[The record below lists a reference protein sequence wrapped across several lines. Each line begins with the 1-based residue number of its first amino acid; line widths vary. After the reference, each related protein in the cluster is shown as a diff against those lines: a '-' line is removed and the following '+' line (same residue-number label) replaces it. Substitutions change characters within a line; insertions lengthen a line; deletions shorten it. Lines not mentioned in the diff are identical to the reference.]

1 MNYSIEDAMEDLDF
15 DDYADYANEDFVI
28 KSEGEEGYD
37 EENSILIANLDWAP
51 MPESISWQDPNF
63 SKDLVSR
70 LKGISE
76 ESFAKEVQNWQDAI
90 SLLPIYDEL
99 EIRNEVRKWDIAIPT
114 KDDYDF
120 ESFSASYALQVQYRN
135 RLTEIMSV
143 VFAHYEMISQA
154 HKNLR
159 EMAIKLSTGTAK
171 DKEANAAFTV
181 HPFVIPMTNSK
192 RLLTYLEQYLKNI
205 EFAASQMDRILR
217 EHQALSRI
225 NQSFNNEGMS
235 NLFAKDKTPMNKGN
249 ATVRTRNSRI

>member
-1 MNYSIEDAMEDLDF
+1 MDYLIEANMGIFDEYEEYDDPEFKISSEED
-15 DDYADYANEDFVI
+15 EDFNEE
-28 KSEGEEGYD
+28 KSVLLATLEW
-37 EENSILIANLDWAP
+37 SP
-51 MPESISWQDPNF
+51 MPETVSWQDPNF

-70 LKGISE
+70 LKGVTE
-76 ESFAKEVQNWQDAI
+76 DSFAKEVQIWQDAI
-90 SLLPIYDEL
+90 SLLPHYDEI
-99 EIRNEVRKWDIAIPT
+99 EIRNEVRQWDISIPS
-114 KDDYDF
+114 KDDYEF

-171 DKEANAAFTV
+171 DKDANAAFTV

-249 ATVRTRNSRI
+249 ATVRTRNSRM

>member
-1 MNYSIEDAMEDLDF
+1 MVYLIEAIMGIFDEYEDY
-15 DDYADYANEDFVI
+15 DDPEFKIKTEEDEDF
-28 KSEGEEGYD
+28 D
-37 EENSILIANLDWAP
+37 EENSLLLATLEWAP
-51 MPESISWQDPNF
+51 MPETVSWQDPNF

-70 LKGISE
+70 LKGVTE

-90 SLLPIYDEL
+90 SVLPFYDEI
-99 EIRNEVRKWDIAIPT
+99 EIRNEIRQWDIAIPS
-114 KDDYDF
+114 KDEYEF

-143 VFAHYEMISQA
+143 VYAHYEMISQA

-171 DKEANAAFTV
+171 DKEASAAFTV

-192 RLLTYLEQYLKNI
+192 RLLTYLEHYLKNI
-205 EFAASQMDRILR
+205 EFAATQMDRILR

-225 NQSFNNEGMS
+225 NQSFNTEGMS
-235 NLFAKDKTPMNKGN
+235 NLYSKDKTPMNKGN
-249 ATVRTRNSRI
+249 AIVRTRNSRI

>member
-1 MNYSIEDAMEDLDF
+1 MDYLIEANMGIFDEYEEYDDPEFKISSEEDEDF
-15 DDYADYANEDFVI
+15 DEK
-28 KSEGEEGYD
+28 KSVLLATLEW
-37 EENSILIANLDWAP
+37 SP
-51 MPESISWQDPNF
+51 MPETVSWQDPNF

-70 LKGISE
+70 LKGVTE
-76 ESFAKEVQNWQDAI
+76 ESFSKEVQIWQNAI
-90 SLLPIYDEL
+90 SLLPHYDEI
-99 EIRNEVRKWDIAIPT
+99 EIRNEVRQWDISIPT
-114 KDDYDF
+114 KDDYEF
-120 ESFSASYALQVQYRN
+120 ESFSAAYALQVQYRN

-143 VFAHYEMISQA
+143 IFGHYEMISQA

-181 HPFVIPMTNSK
+181 HPFVIPMANSK

-235 NLFAKDKTPMNKGN
+235 NLFLKDKTPMNKGN
-249 ATVRTRNSRI
+249 ATVRTRNSRM

>member
-1 MNYSIEDAMEDLDF
+1 MGIF
-15 DDYADYANEDFVI
+15 DEYEEYADPDFNIKTEEDEDF
-28 KSEGEEGYD
+28 D
-37 EENSILIANLDWAP
+37 EENSILLASLDWAP
-51 MPESISWQDPNF
+51 MPETVSWKDPNF

-70 LKGISE
+70 LKGVTE
-76 ESFAKEVQNWQDAI
+76 ESFAKEVQIWQDAI
-90 SLLPIYDEL
+90 SLLPYYDEI
-99 EIRNEVRKWDIAIPT
+99 EIRKEVRQWDISIPS
-114 KDDYDF
+114 KDDYEF
-120 ESFSASYALQVQYRN
+120 ESFSAAYALQVQYRN

-143 VFAHYEMISQA
+143 IFAHYEMISQA

-171 DKEANAAFTV
+171 DKDANAAFTV

-225 NQSFNNEGMS
+225 NQSFNAEGMS
-235 NLFAKDKTPMNKGN
+235 NLYSKDKTPMNKGN
-249 ATVRTRNSRI
+249 AIVKTRNARIS

>member
-1 MNYSIEDAMEDLDF
+1 MGIFDEYEDYDDPEFKIKTEED
-15 DDYADYANEDFVI
+15 EDF
-28 KSEGEEGYD
+28 D
-37 EENSILIANLDWAP
+37 EENSLLLATLEWAP
-51 MPESISWQDPNF
+51 MPETVSWQDPNF

-70 LKGISE
+70 LKGVTE

-90 SLLPIYDEL
+90 SVLPFYDEI
-99 EIRNEVRKWDIAIPT
+99 EIRKEVRQWDIAIPS
-114 KDDYDF
+114 KDEYEF

-143 VFAHYEMISQA
+143 VYAHYEMISQA

-171 DKEANAAFTV
+171 DKEASAAFTV

-192 RLLTYLEQYLKNI
+192 RLLTYLEHYLKNI
-205 EFAASQMDRILR
+205 EFAATQMDRILR

-225 NQSFNNEGMS
+225 NQSFNTEGMS
-235 NLFAKDKTPMNKGN
+235 NLYSKDKTPMNKGN
-249 ATVRTRNSRI
+249 AIVRTRNSRI

>member
-1 MNYSIEDAMEDLDF
+1 MGIFEEYEDYDDPEFKIKTEED
-15 DDYADYANEDFVI
+15 EDF
-28 KSEGEEGYD
+28 D
-37 EENSILIANLDWAP
+37 EENSLLLATLEWAP
-51 MPESISWQDPNF
+51 MPETVSWQDPNF

-70 LKGISE
+70 LKGVTE

-90 SLLPIYDEL
+90 SVLPFYDEI
-99 EIRNEVRKWDIAIPT
+99 EIRKEIRQWDIAIPS
-114 KDDYDF
+114 KDEYEF

-143 VFAHYEMISQA
+143 VYAHYEMISQA

-171 DKEANAAFTV
+171 DKEASAAFTV

-205 EFAASQMDRILR
+205 EFAATQMDRILR

>member
-1 MNYSIEDAMEDLDF
+1 
-15 DDYADYANEDFVI
+15 
-28 KSEGEEGYD
+28 
-37 EENSILIANLDWAP
+37 
-51 MPESISWQDPNF
+51 MPETVSWKDPNF

-70 LKGISE
+70 LKGVTE
-76 ESFAKEVQNWQDAI
+76 ESFAKEVQIWQDAI
-90 SLLPIYDEL
+90 SLLPYYDEI
-99 EIRNEVRKWDIAIPT
+99 EIRTEIRQWDISIPS
-114 KDDYDF
+114 KDSYEF

-171 DKEANAAFTV
+171 DKDANAAFTV

>member
-1 MNYSIEDAMEDLDF
+1 MGIFDEYEDYDDPEFKIKTEED
-15 DDYADYANEDFVI
+15 EDF
-28 KSEGEEGYD
+28 D
-37 EENSILIANLDWAP
+37 EENSLLLATLEWAP
-51 MPESISWQDPNF
+51 MPETVSWQDPNF

-70 LKGISE
+70 LKGVTE

-90 SLLPIYDEL
+90 SVLPFYDEI
-99 EIRNEVRKWDIAIPT
+99 EIRKEIRQWDIAIPS
-114 KDDYDF
+114 KDEYEF

-143 VFAHYEMISQA
+143 VYAHYEMISQA

-171 DKEANAAFTV
+171 DKEASAAFTV

-192 RLLTYLEQYLKNI
+192 RLLTYLEHYLKNI
-205 EFAASQMDRILR
+205 EFAATQMDRILR

-225 NQSFNNEGMS
+225 NQSFNTEGMS
-235 NLFAKDKTPMNKGN
+235 NLYSKDKTPMNKGN
-249 ATVRTRNSRI
+249 AIVRTRNSRI

>member
-1 MNYSIEDAMEDLDF
+1 MDYLIEAIMGIFDEYEEYDDPEFKIKTEED
-15 DDYADYANEDFVI
+15 
-28 KSEGEEGYD
+28 EGFD
-37 EENSILIANLDWAP
+37 EENSLLLATLEWAP
-51 MPESISWQDPNF
+51 MPETVSWKDPNF

-70 LKGISE
+70 LKGVTE
-76 ESFAKEVQNWQDAI
+76 DSFTKEVQIWQDAI
-90 SLLPIYDEL
+90 GLLPYYDEI
-99 EIRNEVRKWDIAIPT
+99 EIRNEIRRWDISIPS
-114 KDDYDF
+114 KDSYEF

-143 VFAHYEMISQA
+143 VYAHYEMISQA

-171 DKEANAAFTV
+171 DKDANAAFTV

-225 NQSFNNEGMS
+225 NQSFNSEGMS
-235 NLFAKDKTPMNKGN
+235 NLYSKDKTPMNKGN
-249 ATVRTRNSRI
+249 ATVRTRNSRIS

>member
-1 MNYSIEDAMEDLDF
+1 MDYLIEANMGIFDEYEEYDDPEFKISSEEDEDF
-15 DDYADYANEDFVI
+15 DEK
-28 KSEGEEGYD
+28 KSVLLATLEW
-37 EENSILIANLDWAP
+37 SP
-51 MPESISWQDPNF
+51 MPETVSWQDPNF

-70 LKGISE
+70 LKGVTE
-76 ESFAKEVQNWQDAI
+76 ESFSKEVQIWQDAI
-90 SLLPIYDEL
+90 SLLPHYDEI
-99 EIRNEVRKWDIAIPT
+99 EIRNEVREWDISIPT
-114 KDDYDF
+114 KDDYEF
-120 ESFSASYALQVQYRN
+120 ESFSAAYALQVQYRN

-143 VFAHYEMISQA
+143 IFGHYEMISQA

-181 HPFVIPMTNSK
+181 HPFVIPMANSK

-235 NLFAKDKTPMNKGN
+235 NLFLKDKTPMNKGN
-249 ATVRTRNSRI
+249 ATVRTRNSRM

>member
-1 MNYSIEDAMEDLDF
+1 MGIF
-15 DDYADYANEDFVI
+15 DEYEEYDDPEFVI
-28 KSEGEEGYD
+28 KTEEDEDFD
-37 EENSILIANLDWAP
+37 EENSILLASLDWAP
-51 MPESISWQDPNF
+51 MPETVSWKDPNF

-70 LKGISE
+70 LKGVTE
-76 ESFAKEVQNWQDAI
+76 ESFAKEVQIWQDAI
-90 SLLPIYDEL
+90 SLLPYYDEI
-99 EIRNEVRKWDIAIPT
+99 EIRKEIRKWDISIPS
-114 KDDYDF
+114 KDDYEF
-120 ESFSASYALQVQYRN
+120 ETFSAAYALQVQYRN

-143 VFAHYEMISQA
+143 IFAHYEMISQA

-171 DKEANAAFTV
+171 DKDANAAFTV

-225 NQSFNNEGMS
+225 NQSFNSEGMS
-235 NLFAKDKTPMNKGN
+235 NLYSKDKTPMNKGN
-249 ATVRTRNSRI
+249 AIVRTRNARIS

>member
-1 MNYSIEDAMEDLDF
+1 MENLDF
-15 DDYADYANEDFVI
+15 DDYADYANEDFVV

-37 EENSILIANLDWAP
+37 EENSILVANLDWAP
-51 MPESISWQDPNF
+51 MPESVSWQDPNF
-63 SKDLVSR
+63 TKDLVSR

-90 SLLPIYDEL
+90 SLLPVYDEL

-135 RLTEIMSV
+135 RLTEIISV
-143 VFAHYEMISQA
+143 IYAHYEMISQA

-171 DKEANAAFTV
+171 DKDANAAFTV

-225 NQSFNNEGMS
+225 NQSFNSEGMS
-235 NLFAKDKTPMNKGN
+235 NLYSKDKTPMNKGN
-249 ATVRTRNSRI
+249 AIVKTRNARIS

>member
-1 MNYSIEDAMEDLDF
+1 MGIFDEYEDYDDPEFKIKTEED
-15 DDYADYANEDFVI
+15 EDF
-28 KSEGEEGYD
+28 D
-37 EENSILIANLDWAP
+37 EENSLLLATLEWAP
-51 MPESISWQDPNF
+51 MPETVSWQDPNF

-70 LKGISE
+70 LKGVTE

-90 SLLPIYDEL
+90 SVLPFYDEI
-99 EIRNEVRKWDIAIPT
+99 EIRKEIRQWDIAIPS
-114 KDDYDF
+114 KDEYEF

-143 VFAHYEMISQA
+143 VYAHYEMISQA

-171 DKEANAAFTV
+171 DKEASAAFTV

-192 RLLTYLEQYLKNI
+192 RLLSYLEHYLKNI
-205 EFAASQMDRILR
+205 EFAATQMDRILR

-225 NQSFNNEGMS
+225 NQSFNTEGMS
-235 NLFAKDKTPMNKGN
+235 NLYSKDKTPMNKGN
-249 ATVRTRNSRI
+249 AIVRTRNSRI

>member
-1 MNYSIEDAMEDLDF
+1 MDYLIEAIMGIFDEYEEYDDPEFKISSEED
-15 DDYADYANEDFVI
+15 EDFNEE
-28 KSEGEEGYD
+28 KSVLLATLEW
-37 EENSILIANLDWAP
+37 SP
-51 MPESISWQDPNF
+51 MPETVSWQDPNF

-70 LKGISE
+70 LKGVTE
-76 ESFAKEVQNWQDAI
+76 ESFSKEVQIWQDAI
-90 SLLPIYDEL
+90 SLLPHYDEI
-99 EIRNEVRKWDIAIPT
+99 EIRNEVRQWDISIPS
-114 KDDYDF
+114 KDDYEF
-120 ESFSASYALQVQYRN
+120 ESFSAAYAMQVQYRN

-143 VFAHYEMISQA
+143 IFAHYEMISQA

-171 DKEANAAFTV
+171 DKDANAAFTV

>member
-1 MNYSIEDAMEDLDF
+1 MDYLIEANMGIFDEYEEYDDPEFKISSEEDEDF
-15 DDYADYANEDFVI
+15 DEK
-28 KSEGEEGYD
+28 KSVLLATLEW
-37 EENSILIANLDWAP
+37 SP
-51 MPESISWQDPNF
+51 MPETVSWQDPNF

-70 LKGISE
+70 LKGVTE
-76 ESFAKEVQNWQDAI
+76 DSFAKEVQIWQDAI
-90 SLLPIYDEL
+90 SLLPHYDEI
-99 EIRNEVRKWDIAIPT
+99 EIRNEVREWDISIPT
-114 KDDYDF
+114 KDDYEF
-120 ESFSASYALQVQYRN
+120 ESFSAAYALQVQYRN

-143 VFAHYEMISQA
+143 IFGHYEMISQA

-181 HPFVIPMTNSK
+181 HPFVIPMANSK

-235 NLFAKDKTPMNKGN
+235 NLFLKDKTPMNKGN
-249 ATVRTRNSRI
+249 ATVRTRNSRM

>member
-1 MNYSIEDAMEDLDF
+1 MDYLIEANMGIFDEYEEYDDPEFKIKTEED
-15 DDYADYANEDFVI
+15 EDF
-28 KSEGEEGYD
+28 D
-37 EENSILIANLDWAP
+37 EENSLLLATLEWAP
-51 MPESISWQDPNF
+51 MPETVSWKDPNF

-70 LKGISE
+70 LKGVTE
-76 ESFAKEVQNWQDAI
+76 DSFSKEVQIWQDAI
-90 SLLPIYDEL
+90 GLLPYYDEI
-99 EIRNEVRKWDIAIPT
+99 EIRNEIRRWDISIPS
-114 KDDYDF
+114 KDSYEF

-143 VFAHYEMISQA
+143 VYAHYEMISQA

-171 DKEANAAFTV
+171 DKDANAAFTV

-225 NQSFNNEGMS
+225 NQSFNAEGMS
-235 NLFAKDKTPMNKGN
+235 NLYSKDKTPMNKGN
-249 ATVRTRNSRI
+249 AIVRTRNSRI

>member
-1 MNYSIEDAMEDLDF
+1 MVYLIEAIMGIFDEYEDY
-15 DDYADYANEDFVI
+15 DDPEFKIKTEEDEDF
-28 KSEGEEGYD
+28 D
-37 EENSILIANLDWAP
+37 EENSLLLATLEWAP
-51 MPESISWQDPNF
+51 MPETVSWQDPNF

-70 LKGISE
+70 LKGVTE

-90 SLLPIYDEL
+90 SVLPFYDEI
-99 EIRNEVRKWDIAIPT
+99 EIRNEVRQWDIAIPS
-114 KDDYDF
+114 KDEYEF

-143 VFAHYEMISQA
+143 VYAHYEMISQA

-171 DKEANAAFTV
+171 DKEASAAFTV

-192 RLLTYLEQYLKNI
+192 RLLTYLEHYLKNI
-205 EFAASQMDRILR
+205 EFAATQMDRILR

-225 NQSFNNEGMS
+225 NQSFNTEGMS
-235 NLFAKDKTPMNKGN
+235 NLYSKDKTPMNKGN
-249 ATVRTRNSRI
+249 AIVRTRNSRI

>member
-1 MNYSIEDAMEDLDF
+1 MVYLIEAIMGIFDEYEDY
-15 DDYADYANEDFVI
+15 DDPEFKIKTEEDEDF
-28 KSEGEEGYD
+28 D
-37 EENSILIANLDWAP
+37 EENSLLLATLEWAP
-51 MPESISWQDPNF
+51 MPETVSWQDPNF

-70 LKGISE
+70 LKGVTE
-76 ESFAKEVQNWQDAI
+76 DSFAKEVQNWQDAI
-90 SLLPIYDEL
+90 SVLPFYDEI
-99 EIRNEVRKWDIAIPT
+99 EIRKEIRQWDIAIPS
-114 KDDYDF
+114 KDEYEF

-143 VFAHYEMISQA
+143 VYAHYEMISQA

-171 DKEANAAFTV
+171 DKEASAAFTV

-192 RLLTYLEQYLKNI
+192 RLLTYLEHYLKNI

-225 NQSFNNEGMS
+225 NQSFNQEGMS
-235 NLFAKDKTPMNKGN
+235 NLFSKDKTPINKGQ
-249 ATVRTRNSRI
+249 ATVRTRNSRL

>member
-1 MNYSIEDAMEDLDF
+1 MGIF
-15 DDYADYANEDFVI
+15 DEYEEYADPDFNIKTEEDEDF
-28 KSEGEEGYD
+28 D
-37 EENSILIANLDWAP
+37 EENSILLASLDWAP
-51 MPESISWQDPNF
+51 MPETVSWKDPNF

-70 LKGISE
+70 LKGVTE
-76 ESFAKEVQNWQDAI
+76 ESFAKEVQIWQDAI
-90 SLLPIYDEL
+90 SLLPYYDEI
-99 EIRNEVRKWDIAIPT
+99 EIRKEIRQWDVSIPS
-114 KDDYDF
+114 KDDYAF
-120 ESFSASYALQVQYRN
+120 ESFSAAYALQVQYRN

-171 DKEANAAFTV
+171 DKDANAAITV

-225 NQSFNNEGMS
+225 NQSFNSEGMS
-235 NLFAKDKTPMNKGN
+235 NLYSKDKTPMNKGN
-249 ATVRTRNSRI
+249 AIVKTRNARIS

>member
-1 MNYSIEDAMEDLDF
+1 MGIFDEYEDYDDPEFKIKTEED
-15 DDYADYANEDFVI
+15 EDF
-28 KSEGEEGYD
+28 D
-37 EENSILIANLDWAP
+37 EENSLLLATLEWAP
-51 MPESISWQDPNF
+51 MPETVSWQDPNF

-70 LKGISE
+70 LKGVTE

-90 SLLPIYDEL
+90 SVLPFYDEI
-99 EIRNEVRKWDIAIPT
+99 EIRNEIRQWDIAIPS
-114 KDDYDF
+114 KDEYEF

-143 VFAHYEMISQA
+143 VYAHYEMISQA

-171 DKEANAAFTV
+171 DKEASAAFTV

-192 RLLTYLEQYLKNI
+192 RLLTYLEHYLKNI
-205 EFAASQMDRILR
+205 EFAATQMDRILR

-225 NQSFNNEGMS
+225 NQSFNTEGMS
-235 NLFAKDKTPMNKGN
+235 NLYSKDKTPMNKGN
-249 ATVRTRNSRI
+249 AIVRTRNSRI

>member
-1 MNYSIEDAMEDLDF
+1 MGIFDEYEEYDDPEFKISSEEDEDF
-15 DDYADYANEDFVI
+15 DEK
-28 KSEGEEGYD
+28 KSVLLATLEW
-37 EENSILIANLDWAP
+37 SP
-51 MPESISWQDPNF
+51 MPETVSWQDPNF

-70 LKGISE
+70 LKGVTE
-76 ESFAKEVQNWQDAI
+76 ESFSKEVQIWQDAI
-90 SLLPIYDEL
+90 SLLPHYDEI
-99 EIRNEVRKWDIAIPT
+99 EIRNEVREWDISIPT
-114 KDDYDF
+114 KDDYEF
-120 ESFSASYALQVQYRN
+120 ESFSAAYALQVQYRN

-143 VFAHYEMISQA
+143 IFGHYEMISQA

-181 HPFVIPMTNSK
+181 HPFVIPMANSK

-235 NLFAKDKTPMNKGN
+235 NLFLKDKTPMNKGN
-249 ATVRTRNSRI
+249 ATVRTRNSRM

>member
-1 MNYSIEDAMEDLDF
+1 MGIFDEYEEYDDPEFKIKTEED
-15 DDYADYANEDFVI
+15 EDF
-28 KSEGEEGYD
+28 D
-37 EENSILIANLDWAP
+37 EENSLLLATLEWAP
-51 MPESISWQDPNF
+51 MPETVSWKDPNF

-70 LKGISE
+70 LKGVTE
-76 ESFAKEVQNWQDAI
+76 DSFAKEVQIWQDAI
-90 SLLPIYDEL
+90 GLLPYYDEI
-99 EIRNEVRKWDIAIPT
+99 EIRKEVRQWDISIPS
-114 KDDYDF
+114 KDSYEF

-171 DKEANAAFTV
+171 DKDANAAFTV

-225 NQSFNNEGMS
+225 NQSFNAEGMS
-235 NLFAKDKTPMNKGN
+235 NLYSKGKTPMNKGT
-249 ATVRTRNSRI
+249 ATVRTRNGRIS

>member
-1 MNYSIEDAMEDLDF
+1 MGIFDEYEEYDDPEFKIKTEED
-15 DDYADYANEDFVI
+15 EDF
-28 KSEGEEGYD
+28 D
-37 EENSILIANLDWAP
+37 EENSLLLATLEWAP
-51 MPESISWQDPNF
+51 MPETVSWKDPNF

-70 LKGISE
+70 LKGVTE
-76 ESFAKEVQNWQDAI
+76 DSFAKEVQIWQDAI
-90 SLLPIYDEL
+90 GLLPYYDEI
-99 EIRNEVRKWDIAIPT
+99 EIRKEVRQWDISIPS
-114 KDDYDF
+114 KDSYEF

-171 DKEANAAFTV
+171 DKDANAAFTV

-249 ATVRTRNSRI
+249 ATVRTRNSRIC

>member
-1 MNYSIEDAMEDLDF
+1 MGIFDEYEEYDDPEFKIKTEED
-15 DDYADYANEDFVI
+15 EDF
-28 KSEGEEGYD
+28 D
-37 EENSILIANLDWAP
+37 EENSLLLATLEWAP
-51 MPESISWQDPNF
+51 MPETVSWKDPNF

-70 LKGISE
+70 LKGVTE
-76 ESFAKEVQNWQDAI
+76 ESFAKEVQIWQDAI
-90 SLLPIYDEL
+90 SLLPYYDEI
-99 EIRNEVRKWDIAIPT
+99 EIRTEIRQWDISIPS
-114 KDDYDF
+114 KDSYEF

-171 DKEANAAFTV
+171 DKDANAAFTV

-225 NQSFNNEGMS
+225 NQSFNAEGMS
-235 NLFAKDKTPMNKGN
+235 NLYSKDKTPMNKGN
-249 ATVRTRNSRI
+249 AIVKTRNARIS

>member
-1 MNYSIEDAMEDLDF
+1 MGIFDDF
-15 DDYADYANEDFVI
+15 EDYADPEFVDKTEED
-28 KSEGEEGYD
+28 EGFD
-37 EENSILIANLDWAP
+37 EENSILLATLEWAP
-51 MPESISWQDPNF
+51 MPETISWQDPNF

-70 LKGISE
+70 LRGVTE
-76 ESFAKEVQNWQDAI
+76 ESFAKEVQIWQDAI
-90 SLLPIYDEL
+90 SLLPFYDEI
-99 EIRNEVRKWDIAIPT
+99 EIRKEVRQWDISIPS
-114 KDDYDF
+114 KDDYEF
-120 ESFSASYALQVQYRN
+120 ESFSAAYALQVQYRN
-135 RLTEIMSV
+135 RLTEIISV
-143 VFAHYEMISQA
+143 IYAHFEMISQA

-225 NQSFNNEGMS
+225 NQSFNSEGMS
-235 NLFAKDKTPMNKGN
+235 NLYSKDKTPMNKGN
-249 ATVRTRNSRI
+249 AIVKTRNARIS

>member
-1 MNYSIEDAMEDLDF
+1 MDYLIEAIMGIFDEYEEYDDPEFKIKTEED
-15 DDYADYANEDFVI
+15 EDF
-28 KSEGEEGYD
+28 D
-37 EENSILIANLDWAP
+37 EENSLLLATLEWAP
-51 MPESISWQDPNF
+51 MPETVSWKDPNF

-70 LKGISE
+70 LKGVTE
-76 ESFAKEVQNWQDAI
+76 ESFAKEVQIWQDAI
-90 SLLPIYDEL
+90 SLLPYYDEI
-99 EIRNEVRKWDIAIPT
+99 EIRTEIRQWDISIPS
-114 KDDYDF
+114 KDSYEF

-171 DKEANAAFTV
+171 DKDANAAFTV

-249 ATVRTRNSRI
+249 ATVRTRNSRM

>member
-1 MNYSIEDAMEDLDF
+1 MDYLIEANMGIFDEYEEYDDPEFKIKTEED
-15 DDYADYANEDFVI
+15 EDF
-28 KSEGEEGYD
+28 D
-37 EENSILIANLDWAP
+37 EENLLLLATLEWAP
-51 MPESISWQDPNF
+51 MPETVSWKDPNF

-70 LKGISE
+70 LKGVTE
-76 ESFAKEVQNWQDAI
+76 DSFTKEVQIWQDAI
-90 SLLPIYDEL
+90 GLLPYYDEI
-99 EIRNEVRKWDIAIPT
+99 EIRNEIRRWDISIPS
-114 KDDYDF
+114 KDSYEF

-143 VFAHYEMISQA
+143 VYAHYEMISQA

-171 DKEANAAFTV
+171 DKDANAAFTV

-225 NQSFNNEGMS
+225 NQSFNSEGMS
-235 NLFAKDKTPMNKGN
+235 NLYSKDKTPMNKGN
-249 ATVRTRNSRI
+249 ATVRTRNSRIS

>member
-1 MNYSIEDAMEDLDF
+1 MGIFDEYEEYDDPEFKIKTEED
-15 DDYADYANEDFVI
+15 EDF
-28 KSEGEEGYD
+28 D
-37 EENSILIANLDWAP
+37 EENSLLLATLEWAP
-51 MPESISWQDPNF
+51 MPETVSWKDPNF

-70 LKGISE
+70 LKGVTE
-76 ESFAKEVQNWQDAI
+76 DSFSKEVQIWQDAI
-90 SLLPIYDEL
+90 GLLPYYDEI
-99 EIRNEVRKWDIAIPT
+99 EIRNEIRRWDISIPS
-114 KDDYDF
+114 KDSYEF

-143 VFAHYEMISQA
+143 VYAHYEMISQA

-171 DKEANAAFTV
+171 DKDANAAFTV

-225 NQSFNNEGMS
+225 NQSFNAEGMS
-235 NLFAKDKTPMNKGN
+235 NLYSKDKTPMNKGN
-249 ATVRTRNSRI
+249 AIVRTRNSRI

>member
-1 MNYSIEDAMEDLDF
+1 MDYLIEANMGIFDEYEEYDDPEFKIKTEED
-15 DDYADYANEDFVI
+15 
-28 KSEGEEGYD
+28 EGFD
-37 EENSILIANLDWAP
+37 EENSLLLATLEWAP
-51 MPESISWQDPNF
+51 MPETVSWKDPNF

-70 LKGISE
+70 LKGVTE
-76 ESFAKEVQNWQDAI
+76 DSFTKEVQIWQDAI
-90 SLLPIYDEL
+90 GLLPYYDEI
-99 EIRNEVRKWDIAIPT
+99 EIRNEIRRWDISIPS
-114 KDDYDF
+114 KDSYEF

-143 VFAHYEMISQA
+143 VYAHYEMISQA

-171 DKEANAAFTV
+171 DKDANAAFTV

-225 NQSFNNEGMS
+225 NQSFNSEGMS
-235 NLFAKDKTPMNKGN
+235 NLYSKDKTPMNKGN
-249 ATVRTRNSRI
+249 ATVRTRNSRIS

>member
-1 MNYSIEDAMEDLDF
+1 MDYLIEVNMGIFDEYEEYDDPEFKISSEEDEDF
-15 DDYADYANEDFVI
+15 DEK
-28 KSEGEEGYD
+28 KSVLLATLEW
-37 EENSILIANLDWAP
+37 SP
-51 MPESISWQDPNF
+51 MPETVSWQDPNF

-70 LKGISE
+70 LKGVTE
-76 ESFAKEVQNWQDAI
+76 ESFSKEVQIWQNAI
-90 SLLPIYDEL
+90 SLLPHYDEI
-99 EIRNEVRKWDIAIPT
+99 EIRNEVRQWDISIPT
-114 KDDYDF
+114 KDDYEF
-120 ESFSASYALQVQYRN
+120 ESFSAAYALQVQYRN

-143 VFAHYEMISQA
+143 IFGHYEMISQA

-181 HPFVIPMTNSK
+181 HPFVIPMANSK

-235 NLFAKDKTPMNKGN
+235 NLFLKDKTPMNKGN
-249 ATVRTRNSRI
+249 ATVRTRNSRM

>member
-1 MNYSIEDAMEDLDF
+1 MSIY
-15 DDYADYANEDFVI
+15 DDYEDYDDPGFEIKTEGDEDF
-28 KSEGEEGYD
+28 D
-37 EENSILIANLDWAP
+37 EENSILLAQLDWAP
-51 MPESISWQDPNF
+51 MPETISWQDPNF

-76 ESFAKEVQNWQDAI
+76 DSFAQEVQNWQDAI
-90 SLLPIYDEL
+90 GILPVYDEIA
-99 EIRNEVRKWDIAIPT
+99 IRNEVRQWDISIPN
-114 KDDYDF
+114 KDEYAF

-135 RLTEIMSV
+135 RLTEIISIV
-143 VFAHYEMISQA
+143 YAHYEMISQA

-159 EMAIKLSTGTAK
+159 EMAIRLSTGTAK

-192 RLLTYLEQYLKNI
+192 RLLTYLEQYQKNI

-225 NQSFNNEGMS
+225 NQTYNTEGMS
-235 NLFAKDKTPMNKGN
+235 NLYTKDKTPMNKGN
-249 ATVRTRNSRI
+249 AIVKTRNSRL

>member
-1 MNYSIEDAMEDLDF
+1 MGIFDEYEDYDDPEFKIKTEED
-15 DDYADYANEDFVI
+15 EDF
-28 KSEGEEGYD
+28 D
-37 EENSILIANLDWAP
+37 EENSLLLATLEWAP
-51 MPESISWQDPNF
+51 MPETVSWQDPNF

-70 LKGISE
+70 LKGVTE

-90 SLLPIYDEL
+90 SVLPFYDEI
-99 EIRNEVRKWDIAIPT
+99 EIRTEIRQWEIAIPS
-114 KDDYDF
+114 KDEYEF

-143 VFAHYEMISQA
+143 VYAHYEMISQA

-171 DKEANAAFTV
+171 DKEASAAFTV

-192 RLLTYLEQYLKNI
+192 RLLTYLEHYLKNI
-205 EFAASQMDRILR
+205 EFAATQMDRILR

-225 NQSFNNEGMS
+225 NQSFNAEGMS
-235 NLFAKDKTPMNKGN
+235 NLFSKDKTPMNKGN
-249 ATVRTRNSRI
+249 AIVRTRNSRI

>member
-1 MNYSIEDAMEDLDF
+1 MDYLIEAIMGIFDEYEEYDDPEFKIKTEED
-15 DDYADYANEDFVI
+15 EDF
-28 KSEGEEGYD
+28 D
-37 EENSILIANLDWAP
+37 EENSLLLATLEWAP
-51 MPESISWQDPNF
+51 MPETVSWKDPNF

-70 LKGISE
+70 LKGVTE
-76 ESFAKEVQNWQDAI
+76 ESFAKEVQIWQDAI
-90 SLLPIYDEL
+90 SLLPYYDEI
-99 EIRNEVRKWDIAIPT
+99 EIRTEIRQWDISIPS
-114 KDDYDF
+114 KDSYEF

-171 DKEANAAFTV
+171 DKDANAAFTV

>member
-1 MNYSIEDAMEDLDF
+1 MGIF
-15 DDYADYANEDFVI
+15 DEYEEYDDPEFVI
-28 KSEGEEGYD
+28 KTEEDEDFD
-37 EENSILIANLDWAP
+37 EENSILLASLDWAP
-51 MPESISWQDPNF
+51 MPETVSWKDPNF
-63 SKDLVSR
+63 SKDIVSR
-70 LKGISE
+70 LKGVTE
-76 ESFAKEVQNWQDAI
+76 DSFTKEVQIWQDAI
-90 SLLPIYDEL
+90 GLLPYYDEI
-99 EIRNEVRKWDIAIPT
+99 EIRNEVRQWDISIPS
-114 KDDYDF
+114 KDTYEF

-225 NQSFNNEGMS
+225 NQSFNAEGMS
-235 NLFAKDKTPMNKGN
+235 NLYSKDKTPMNKGN
-249 ATVRTRNSRI
+249 ATVRTRNSRIS